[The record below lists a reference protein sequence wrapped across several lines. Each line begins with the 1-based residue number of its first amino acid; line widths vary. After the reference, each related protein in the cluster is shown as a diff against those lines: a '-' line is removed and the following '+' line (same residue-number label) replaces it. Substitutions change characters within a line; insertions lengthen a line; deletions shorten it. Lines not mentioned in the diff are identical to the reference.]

1 MEDLIGKK
9 VNMLTIIELD
19 SIKDHI
25 YPNGRN
31 SKISYYRCLCD
42 CGNYAVIQKSELRLN
57 GTKSCGCLSTR
68 KAVTDIS
75 GMKSNKLT
83 AISRTERKGNYW
95 SCLCDCGNE
104 TVVSAKNLKSGATK
118 SCGCANQDW
127 AASQAHNLTGKEFGR
142 FIVIGKSDKGGRYWD
157 CLCSCGETKSVNSCA
172 LVGGKTKSCGC
183 LRKETTSI
191 SSKARMKRKREQ
203 LGLPVDVNISSEN
216 KLQRAQ
222 FIPLAREIYL
232 RDLHSC
238 AWCSRSGCKLN
249 AHHLETWA
257 CSPNKRFDKFNLVTL
272 CEDCHYKIHNGNWTA
287 PPNPYMTI
295 LLQGYVN
302 QVEDTSTEDLVCP
315 LN

>member
-19 SIKDHI
+19 SIKDHV

-57 GTKSCGCLSTR
+57 GTKSCGCLSAR

-127 AASQAHNLTGKEFGR
+127 AKSQTHDLTGKEFGR
-142 FIVIGKSDKGGRYWD
+142 LVVTNKSDKGGRYWD
-157 CLCSCGETKSVNSCA
+157 CLCSCGNNKSILSHA
-172 LVGGKTKSCGC
+172 LVSGVTKSCGC
-183 LRKETTSI
+183 LLRE
-191 SSKARMKRKREQ
+191 SSRNNLLNFFNKCREAS
-203 LGLPVDVNISSEN
+203 GLPINVNISSEN
-216 KLQRAQ
+216 KIQRSA
-222 FIPLAREIYL
+222 FIPLAKEIYL
-232 RDLHSC
+232 RDSHSC
-238 AWCSRSGCKLN
+238 IWCSKSGCKLN
-249 AHHLETWA
+249 AHHLETWVA
-257 CSPNKRFDKFNLVTL
+257 SPEKRFDKTNLVTL
-272 CEDCHYKIHNGNWTA
+272 CESCHYTIHNNNWFSV
-287 PPNPYMTI
+287 PNPYMTI

-302 QVEDTSTEDLVCP
+302 QVEDTSTEVRT
-315 LN
+315 